1 MKGKGMLKLPK
12 YVAYCYSCEA
22 YQFDFKRELVR
33 AWARVHRKRC
43 TDNVTLFSV
52 DFIRRKL

>member
-1 MKGKGMLKLPK
+1 MLKLPK